1 MSPTRLRTGR
11 FGVQPVVFG
20 FSVGLTVLFV
30 VLTLAN
36 LGAADAIFGAVKD
49 GIARRFGWFFIL
61 SVQGILLLCIYLA
74 ASRFGHIR
82 IGGAGARPE
91 FSSLSWFAMLFA
103 AGMGIGLMFWSVAEP
118 VLHLQNPPGAVAMT
132 PEGAQRA
139 LDLTFLHWGLHVWGI
154 YALVGL
160 ALAYF
165 SYNRGLP
172 MTIRSAFH
180 PLLGDRIYGPIG
192 HVLDVLAVLAALFGL
207 ATSLGLGVAQI
218 NAGLN
223 HAFGFSFSIGAQLGL
238 VALITMASAISVAS
252 GLERGIKLLSNIN
265 LMAALLLLLFV
276 LAAGPTLFLVEN
288 LVESTGHYLQNLLTL
303 GTWTETY
310 SLDSAWQA
318 SWTVFYWSW
327 WISWSPFV
335 GMFIAR
341 ISRGRTV
348 REFVFGVLAMPSL
361 LTFAWMATF
370 GGAAI
375 YESLFVDA
383 GIVTAANDNVA
394 TALFELLSRY
404 PLEDL
409 SVLLAVFL
417 VMIFFVTSCDSGSLV
432 MGILTCGGETDI
444 RLPQR
449 VFWAVLAGV
458 VAAVLMLGGGLT
470 ALQTASISTGLPF
483 CVALVFMA
491 VCLVKAFREDVPAM
505 SDRVAQDLYRRKPD
519 ELP

>member
-1 MSPTRLRTGR
+1 VTGSAR
-11 FGVQPVVFG
+11 RAGTFGVQPVVFG
-20 FSVGLTVLFV
+20 FSAGLAV
-30 VLTLAN
+30 VFLVATLAN
-36 LGAADAIFGAVKD
+36 LAAADTLFTAVKD

-61 SVQGILLLCIYLA
+61 SVQAFLLLCIGLA
-74 ASRFGHIR
+74 ASRFGRVR
-82 IGGAGARPE
+82 IGGADARPE
-91 FSSLSWFAMLFA
+91 FSRLSWFAMLFA

-118 VLHLQNPPGAVAMT
+118 VLHLQNPPGAAAMT

-165 SYNRGLP
+165 AYNRGLP

-180 PLLGDRIYGPIG
+180 PLLGERIHGPIG
-192 HVLDVLAVLAALFGL
+192 HAIDVLAVLAALFGL

-223 HAFGFSFSIGAQLGL
+223 YAFGIAFSTGTQLGL
-238 VALITMASAISVAS
+238 VALITLVSAASVGS
-252 GLERGIKLLSNIN
+252 GLERGIKLLSNVN
-265 LMAALLLLLFV
+265 LLAALLLLLFV
-276 LAAGPTLFLVEN
+276 LFAGPTLFLLEN
-288 LVESTGHYLQNLLTL
+288 LVESTGHYLQNLLVL
-303 GTWTETY
+303 GSWTETY
-310 SLDSAWQA
+310 SLDSAWQG

-327 WISWSPFV
+327 WIAWSPFV

-341 ISRGRTV
+341 ISRGRTI
-348 REFVFGVLAMPSL
+348 REFILGVLAMPSL
-361 LTFAWMATF
+361 LTFVWMATF

-375 YESLFVDA
+375 YESLFVDP
-383 GIVTAANDNVA
+383 GVVMAANANVA

-404 PLEDL
+404 PLQDL

-432 MGILTCGGETDI
+432 MGIITCGGESDI
-444 RLPQR
+444 GVPQR
-449 VFWAVLAGV
+449 VFWALLAGM
-458 VAAVLMLGGGLT
+458 VAAVLVLGGGLT

-483 CVALVFMA
+483 AVALVFMA
-491 VCLVKAFREDVPAM
+491 VSLLKALRQDFPPA
-505 SDRVAQDLYRRKPD
+505 D
-519 ELP
+519 

>member
-1 MSPTRLRTGR
+1 MSEKARGAGR
-11 FGVQPVVFG
+11 FAVHAVVFG
-20 FSVGLTVLFV
+20 FSDGLTVLFL

-36 LGAADAIFGAVKD
+36 LSAADAMFNSIKD

-61 SVQGILLLCIYLA
+61 SVQGFLLLCIYLA

-82 IGGAGARPE
+82 IGGADARPE
-91 FSSLSWFAMLFA
+91 FSSASWFAMLFA

-118 VLHLQNPPGAVAMT
+118 ILHLQDPPGAVAMT

-139 LDLTFLHWGLHVWGI
+139 LDLAFLHWGLHAWGI

-165 SYNRGLP
+165 AYNRGLP

-180 PLLGDRIYGPIG
+180 PLLGERIHGPIG
-192 HVLDVLAVLAALFGL
+192 HALDVLAVLAALFGL

-223 HAFGFSFSIGAQLGL
+223 YAFGIAFSTGAQLGL
-238 VALITMASAISVAS
+238 IALITMVSAASVAS
-252 GLERGIKLLSNIN
+252 GLDRGIKLLSNVN
-265 LMAALLLLLFV
+265 LLAALLLLIFV
-276 LAAGPTLFLVEN
+276 LLAGPTQFLLEN
-288 LVESTGHYLQNLLTL
+288 LVESTGHYLQNLLAL
-303 GTWTETY
+303 GSWTETY
-310 SLDSAWQA
+310 SLESAWQA

-327 WISWSPFV
+327 WIAWSPFV

-341 ISRGRTV
+341 ISRGRTI
-348 REFVFGVLAMPSL
+348 REFIFGVLAMPSL
-361 LTFAWMATF
+361 FTFVWIATF

-383 GIVTAANDNVA
+383 GIVTAANENVA
-394 TALFELLSRY
+394 TALFEMLSRY
-404 PLEDL
+404 PLQDL

-417 VMIFFVTSCDSGSLV
+417 VMVFFVTSCDSGSLV
-432 MGILTCGGETDI
+432 MGILSCGGETDI
-444 RLPQR
+444 RVPER
-449 VFWAVLAGV
+449 MFWAILAGI
-458 VAAVLMLGGGLT
+458 VAAVLVLGGGLT

-483 CVALVFMA
+483 AVVLVFMA
-491 VCLVKAFREDVPAM
+491 VCLVKALREDSP
-505 SDRVAQDLYRRKPD
+505 SGNGS
-519 ELP
+519 

>member
-1 MSPTRLRTGR
+1 VTEPARGGR
-11 FGVQPVVFG
+11 RPGIHPVVFG
-20 FSVGLTVLFV
+20 FSVGLALLFV
-30 VLTLAN
+30 VLTLTN
-36 LGAADAIFGAVKD
+36 LGAADTMFSAVKD
-49 GIARRFGWFFIL
+49 GIARRFGWFLIL
-61 SVQGILLLCIYLA
+61 GVQGFLLLCIYLA

-82 IGGAGARPE
+82 IGGPDARPE
-91 FSSLSWFAMLFA
+91 FSSVSWFAMLFA

-118 VLHLQNPPGAVAMT
+118 VLHLQNPPGAAPMT

-165 SYNRGLP
+165 AYNRGLP

-180 PLLGDRIYGPIG
+180 PLLGDRIHGPIG
-192 HVLDVLAVLAALFGL
+192 HALDILAVLAALFGL

-223 HAFGFSFSIGAQLGL
+223 YAFGFTISTGTQLGL
-238 VALITMASAISVAS
+238 IALITTVSAASVAS
-252 GLERGIKLLSNIN
+252 GLDRGIKILSNVN
-265 LMAALLLLLFV
+265 LIAALLLLVFV
-276 LAAGPTLFLVEN
+276 LLAGPTLFLLEN

-303 GTWTETY
+303 GSWTETW
-310 SLDSAWQA
+310 SLDSTWQS

-327 WISWSPFV
+327 WIAWSPFV

-348 REFVFGVLAMPSL
+348 REFIFGVLAMPSL
-361 LTFAWMATF
+361 LTFVWMATL
-370 GGAAI
+370 GGAAL
-375 YESLFVDA
+375 YESLFVDP
-383 GIVTAANDNVA
+383 GIVMAANDNVA

-404 PLEDL
+404 PLADL

-432 MGILTCGGETDI
+432 MGILTCGGRTDI
-444 RLPQR
+444 GVPQR
-449 VFWAVLAGV
+449 AFWAVLAGV

-483 CVALVFMA
+483 AVVVVLMA
-491 VCLVKAFREDVPAM
+491 VGLVKAFRMDHQCPPL
-505 SDRVAQDLYRRKPD
+505 SGTR
-519 ELP
+519 

>member
-1 MSPTRLRTGR
+1 MSSRPGSA
-11 FGVQPVVFG
+11 GKSGIHPVVFG
-20 FSVGLTVLFV
+20 FSAGLTILFL

-36 LGAADAIFGAVKD
+36 LDAADAMFSAVKD
-49 GIARRFGWFFIL
+49 GIARRFGWFLIL
-61 SVQGILLLCIYLA
+61 SVQGFLLLCIVLA
-74 ASRFGHIR
+74 ASRFGRIR
-82 IGGAGARPE
+82 LGGPDARPE

-118 VLHLQNPPGAVAMT
+118 VLHLQNPPGAAAMT

-165 SYNRGLP
+165 TYNRGLP
-172 MTIRSAFH
+172 MTIRSAFQ
-180 PLLGDRIYGPIG
+180 PLLGDRIHGPIG
-192 HVLDVLAVLAALFGL
+192 HAIDVLAVLAALFGL

-223 HAFGFSFSIGAQLGL
+223 YAFGIAFSTGPQLGL
-238 VALITMASAISVAS
+238 IALITVVSAASAGS
-252 GLERGIKLLSNIN
+252 GVERGIKLLSNVN
-265 LMAALLLLLFV
+265 LLAALLLLLFV
-276 LAAGPTLFLVEN
+276 LLAGPTLFLLEN
-288 LVESTGHYLQNLLTL
+288 LVESTGHYLQNLLVL
-303 GTWTETY
+303 GSWTEAY
-310 SLDSAWQA
+310 SPGSEWQG

-327 WISWSPFV
+327 WIAWSPFV

-348 REFVFGVLAMPSL
+348 REFIFGVLAMPSL
-361 LTFAWMATF
+361 LTFAWMATL

-375 YESLFVDA
+375 YESLFVDP
-383 GIVTAANDNVA
+383 GIVYAANANAA

-404 PLEDL
+404 PLQEL
-409 SVLLAVFL
+409 SVPLAILL

-432 MGILTCGGETDI
+432 MGIISCGGDTGI
-444 RLPQR
+444 RVPQR
-449 VFWAVLAGV
+449 VFWALLAGI
-458 VAAVLMLGGGLT
+458 VAAVLVLGGGLT

-483 CVALVFMA
+483 AVALVLMA
-491 VCLVKAFREDVPAM
+491 VCLVKAFREDVPE
-505 SDRVAQDLYRRKPD
+505 RIQ
-519 ELP
+519 

>member
-1 MSPTRLRTGR
+1 
-11 FGVQPVVFG
+11 
-20 FSVGLTVLFV
+20 LTVLFL

-36 LGAADAIFGAVKD
+36 LSAADAMFNSIKD

-61 SVQGILLLCIYLA
+61 SVQGFLLLCIYLA

-82 IGGAGARPE
+82 IGGADARPE
-91 FSSLSWFAMLFA
+91 FSSASWFAMLFA

-118 VLHLQNPPGAVAMT
+118 ILHLQDPPGAVAMT

-139 LDLTFLHWGLHVWGI
+139 LDLAFLHWGLHAWGI

-165 SYNRGLP
+165 AYNRGLP

-180 PLLGDRIYGPIG
+180 PLLGERIHGPIG
-192 HVLDVLAVLAALFGL
+192 HALDVLAVLAALFGL

-223 HAFGFSFSIGAQLGL
+223 YAFGIAFSTGAQLGL
-238 VALITMASAISVAS
+238 IALITMVSAASVAS
-252 GLERGIKLLSNIN
+252 GLDRGIKLLSNVN
-265 LMAALLLLLFV
+265 LLAALLLLIFV
-276 LAAGPTLFLVEN
+276 LLAGPTQFLLEN
-288 LVESTGHYLQNLLTL
+288 LVESTGHYLQNLLAL
-303 GTWTETY
+303 GSWTETY
-310 SLDSAWQA
+310 SLESAWQA

-327 WISWSPFV
+327 WIAWSPFV

-341 ISRGRTV
+341 ISRGRTI
-348 REFVFGVLAMPSL
+348 REFIFGVLAMPSL
-361 LTFAWMATF
+361 FTFVWIATF

-383 GIVTAANDNVA
+383 GIVTAANENVA
-394 TALFELLSRY
+394 TALFEMLSRY
-404 PLEDL
+404 PLQDL

-417 VMIFFVTSCDSGSLV
+417 VMVFFVTSCDSGSLV
-432 MGILTCGGETDI
+432 MGILSCGGETDI
-444 RLPQR
+444 RVPER
-449 VFWAVLAGV
+449 MFWAILAGI
-458 VAAVLMLGGGLT
+458 VAAVLVLGGGLT

-483 CVALVFMA
+483 AVVLVFMA
-491 VCLVKAFREDVPAM
+491 VCLVKALREDSP
-505 SDRVAQDLYRRKPD
+505 SGNGS
-519 ELP
+519 

>member
-1 MSPTRLRTGR
+1 MSSKPGGSK
-11 FGVQPVVFG
+11 FGIHPVVFG
-20 FSVGLTVLFV
+20 FSAGLTVLFLI
-30 VLTLAN
+30 LTLAN
-36 LGAADAIFGAVKD
+36 LGAADAMFSAVKD

-61 SVQGILLLCIYLA
+61 SVQGFLLLCVVLA
-74 ASRFGHIR
+74 ASRFGRIR
-82 IGGAGARPE
+82 IGGPDARPE

-118 VLHLQNPPGAVAMT
+118 VLHLQNPPGATPMT

-165 SYNRGLP
+165 AYNRGLP

-180 PLLGDRIYGPIG
+180 PLLGDRIHGPIG
-192 HVLDVLAVLAALFGL
+192 HAIDVLAVLAALFGL

-223 HAFGFSFSIGAQLGL
+223 YAFGIAFSTGAQLGL
-238 VALITMASAISVAS
+238 IALITLVSAASVGS
-252 GLERGIKLLSNIN
+252 GLERGIKLLSNVN
-265 LMAALLLLLFV
+265 LLAALLLLVFV
-276 LAAGPTLFLVEN
+276 LLAGPTLFLLEN
-288 LVESTGHYLQNLLTL
+288 LVESTGHYLQNLLVL
-303 GTWTETY
+303 GSWTETY
-310 SLDSAWQA
+310 SLESDWQG

-327 WISWSPFV
+327 WIAWSPFV

-348 REFVFGVLAMPSL
+348 REFIFGVLAMPSL
-361 LTFAWMATF
+361 LTFVWMATL

-375 YESLFVDA
+375 YESLFVDP
-383 GIVTAANDNVA
+383 GIVYAANDNVA

-404 PLEDL
+404 PLQEL
-409 SVLLAVFL
+409 SVLLAIFL

-432 MGILTCGGETDI
+432 MGIITCGGTTDI

-449 VFWAVLAGV
+449 VFWALLAGA
-458 VAAVLMLGGGLT
+458 VAAVLVLGGGLT

-483 CVALVFMA
+483 AVALVFMA
-491 VCLVKAFREDVPAM
+491 VCLVKALREDVPER
-505 SDRVAQDLYRRKPD
+505 SR
-519 ELP
+519 

>member
-1 MSPTRLRTGR
+1 MSDRIPGKL
-11 FGVQPVVFG
+11 GVHPVVFG
-20 FSVGLTVLFV
+20 FSVGLTLLFL

-36 LGAADAIFGAVKD
+36 LGAAEAMFSAVKD
-49 GIARRFGWFFIL
+49 GISRRFGWFFIL
-61 SVQGILLLCIYLA
+61 SVQGFLLLCIYLA

-82 IGGAGARPE
+82 IGGADARPE
-91 FSSLSWFAMLFA
+91 FSAVSWFAMLFA

-118 VLHLQNPPGAVAMT
+118 VLHLQDPPGAAAMT

-165 SYNRGLP
+165 AYNRGLP
-172 MTIRSAFH
+172 MTIRSAFQ
-180 PLLGDRIYGPIG
+180 PLLGERIHGTIG
-192 HVLDVLAVLAALFGL
+192 HALDILAVLAALFGL

-218 NAGLN
+218 NAGLGY
-223 HAFGFSFSIGAQLGL
+223 AFGINFSAGTQLGL
-238 VALITMASAISVAS
+238 IAVITLVSAASVGS
-252 GLERGIKLLSNIN
+252 GLDRGIKLLSNVN
-265 LMAALLLLLFV
+265 LLAALLLLAFV
-276 LAAGPTLFLVEN
+276 LLAGPTLFLLEN
-288 LVESTGHYLQNLLTL
+288 FVESTGHYLQNLLVL
-303 GTWTETY
+303 GSWTDTW
-310 SLDSAWQA
+310 SLDSGWQA

-327 WISWSPFV
+327 WIAWSPFV

-348 REFVFGVLAMPSL
+348 REFIFGVLAMPSL

-375 YESLFVDA
+375 YESLFVDP
-383 GIVTAANDNVA
+383 GIVYAANDNAA

-404 PLEDL
+404 PLQEL

-432 MGILTCGGETDI
+432 MGIISCGGRTDI
-444 RLPQR
+444 GVPQR
-449 VFWAVLAGV
+449 MFWALLAGV
-458 VAAVLMLGGGLT
+458 VAAVLVLGGGLT

-483 CVALVFMA
+483 AVALVLMA
-491 VCLVKAFREDVPAM
+491 ACLVKALREDVQCQ
-505 SDRVAQDLYRRKPD
+505 RG
-519 ELP
+519 